1 MKRKLLKNIFSIS
14 LSIVVTFLIT
24 SLIIIFAGKS
34 PFDIFYV
41 MFSEVF
47 GSGYG
52 LGQTLFKATPL
63 IIASTGVAICF
74 HASLFNIGAEG
85 QLNIGSFVIAL
96 VIIKLSNLP
105 PVIVIPVSI
114 LAGFIASGILGY
126 LTALI
131 KIKKGVNEV
140 ITTIMMNFIIMAF
153 INYLLT
159 NFLAAE
165 ATVRTEKIPGSMM
178 VPKFAEFTDYFKGSS
193 VNVTFVIAIIIAV
206 AAYFVIYKTKWGYQL
221 RSAGYN
227 EEASRY
233 IGLKINKIILISFFI
248 GAGLTSLVGMNFVMG
263 YKGYY
268 ELGFSNNIGFTAI
281 AVALLARNN
290 PIGII
295 FSSLLFGF
303 LDYGG
308 LSVNTMIPKE
318 IMLVVQAVV
327 ILSIISIDKISDKIF
342 ERVKI

>member
-1 MKRKLLKNIFSIS
+1 MLKNIFSIS

-34 PFDIFYV
+34 PIDIFYV
-41 MFSEVF
+41 MFSEVL

-105 PVIVIPVSI
+105 PVIVIPASI

-165 ATVRTEKIPGSMM
+165 ATVRTEKIAGSMM

-193 VNVTFVIAIIIAV
+193 VNLTFVIAIIIAV

-233 IGLKINKIILISFFI
+233 IGLKINKIILISFFA

-295 FSSLLFGF
+295 FSSLLFGL